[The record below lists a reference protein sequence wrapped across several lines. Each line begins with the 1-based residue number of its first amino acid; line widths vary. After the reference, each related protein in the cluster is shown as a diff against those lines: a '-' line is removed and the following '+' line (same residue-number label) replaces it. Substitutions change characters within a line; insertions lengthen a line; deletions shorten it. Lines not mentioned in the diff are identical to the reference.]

1 MKSTGQIRRSC
12 NRVKRTDGGIGGV
25 SLMTMHNDID
35 CRNSLATF
43 ASRTWKENVD
53 L

>member
-1 MKSTGQIRRSC
+1 MRSIGRVRGSR
-12 NRVKRTDGGIGGV
+12 NRVKRTDGGISGAPF
-25 SLMTMHNDID
+25 MTMHNDVD
-35 CRNSLATF
+35 CRSSLAIL